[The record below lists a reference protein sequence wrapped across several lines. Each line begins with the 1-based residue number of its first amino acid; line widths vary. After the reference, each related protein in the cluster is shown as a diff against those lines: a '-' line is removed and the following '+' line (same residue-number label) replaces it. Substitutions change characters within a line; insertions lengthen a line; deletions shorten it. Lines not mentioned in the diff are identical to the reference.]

1 MDKLLNSGQLHDIEI
16 SHIFLLH
23 ITCYERDISLKD
35 IDYLLRITLVFKMLV
50 KYNYLAVPLTLHTE
64 YCNVFLRHLQS
75 FADLWPTLM
84 GFSIY
89 I

>member
-1 MDKLLNSGQLHDIEI
+1 LWRRISHVLGYRTTGGGGEEEQQQEEEQEQEQEEI
-16 SHIFLLH
+16 FSFHKFTELVLICILVYIFKTPRQTSSHIFL
-23 ITCYERDISLKD
+23 K
-35 IDYLLRITLVFKMLV
+35 
-50 KYNYLAVPLTLHTE
+50 
-64 YCNVFLRHLQS
+64 RHLQS